1 MRLPAAALACVWAS
15 LPGACAPAS
24 RVLQGYDLGSPVFD
38 QQLPAALREVS
49 GLVATGGADELVA
62 VQDERGEVHRLVLGG
77 EPQRVR
83 FGGSGDYEAIAC
95 DGDRLWVLRSDG
107 KLMRL
112 AERRSR
118 YRVDAERKLELPGTE
133 FESLCWDP
141 LRGVLLVAPKARS
154 GSKAGRRMPWVIHAV
169 DGDSLQVL
177 PDERIVLQPDARLEG
192 EQIRLAELAVHPTTG
207 AIWLLDGPHRRLW
220 VVDRTGVLLG
230 MQELPGGGMP
240 QPEALTF
247 FADGRL
253 VIASEGRP
261 ARLRVFDRLQQ

>member
-15 LPGACAPAS
+15 LSGSCSPAAC
-24 RVLQGYDLGSPVFD
+24 VLQGYDLGSPVFD

-77 EPQRVR
+77 KPQRVK
-83 FGGSGDYEAIAC
+83 FGGPGDYEAIAC
-95 DGDRLWVLRSDG
+95 DGGRLWVLRSDG

-112 AERRSR
+112 AEHRSR
-118 YRVDAERKLELPGTE
+118 YRVEAERKLELSGTE

-141 LRGVLLVAPKARS
+141 VRGVLLVAPKEQS
-154 GSKAGRRMPWVIHAV
+154 GSLANRGMPLVIHAV
-169 DGDSLQVL
+169 DGDSLQVR
-177 PDERIVLQPDARLEG
+177 PDQRVVLQPDARLEG
-192 EQIRLAELAVHPTTG
+192 ERIRLSELVVHPTTG
-207 AIWLLDGPHRRLW
+207 AIWLLDGPRRRLW
-220 VVDRTGVLLG
+220 VVDRNGVLLG
-230 MQELPGGGMP
+230 VQELPGSGMP

-261 ARLRVFDRLQQ
+261 ARLRVFGRLQE